1 MSFFH
6 PDLRFTYRDYCQ
18 LPEDRRCELIEGDC
32 IMVPAPS
39 PAHQE
44 IVIRLL
50 LELREHVSR
59 EGLGRVLMAPCDVYL
74 SRHDVVQPDILFIG
88 AQRQG
93 MIEEKLIRG
102 APDLLVEVLSSSS
115 QARDRE
121 MKRKLYGRFGVR
133 EYWLVDPERRRV
145 EILTRQENQ
154 SLGTRDLWRAGC
166 PEIATDSRVDAES
179 GGVV

>member
-1 MSFFH
+1 
-6 PDLRFTYRDYCQ
+6 
-18 LPEDRRCELIEGDC
+18 
-32 IMVPAPS
+32 
-39 PAHQE
+39 
-44 IVIRLL
+44 
-50 LELREHVSR
+50 
-59 EGLGRVLMAPCDVYL
+59 MAPCDVYL